1 MRVTH
6 FAALVAAL
14 AIAAGVWLWYSHS
27 GAGSEAEEVVQ
38 ALTSQ
43 VGRAEGTAA
52 TARAQ
57 AAATAMEG
65 FAAVNGGYA
74 GATPELLR
82 GIDPTLDASV
92 AVASA
97 TDQGYCV
104 QAGLGDSAA
113 HVTGP
118 GGLAEA
124 GPCPA

>member
-1 MRVTH
+1 
-6 FAALVAAL
+6 
-14 AIAAGVWLWYSHS
+14 
-27 GAGSEAEEVVQ
+27 VQ

-82 GIDPTLDASV
+82 GIDPTRAPWG
-92 AVASA
+92 AVESA
-97 TDQGYCV
+97 TDRGYGV
-104 QAGLGDSAA
+104 PAGVGDSAA